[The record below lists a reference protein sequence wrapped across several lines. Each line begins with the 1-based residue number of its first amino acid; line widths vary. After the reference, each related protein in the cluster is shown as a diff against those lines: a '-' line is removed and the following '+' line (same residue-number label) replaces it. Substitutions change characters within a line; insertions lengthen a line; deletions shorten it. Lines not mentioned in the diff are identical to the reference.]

1 MKFASALTILFFA
14 VLSTLSLVAAVPV
27 TARDIF
33 DPTITSPKAGD
44 VWVVGQTVE
53 VTWDTSNAPVD
64 ISNASSVWLRKGTST
79 LLAQGFDLRSGSVS
93 VVVPSLVPGDDYHI
107 ILFGD
112 SGNVSPAFSI
122 VSPAGAASA

>member
-1 MKFASALTILFFA
+1 A

-27 TARDIF
+27 TVRDIF
-33 DPTITSPKAGD
+33 DPTISSPKAGD

-64 ISNASSVWLRKGTST
+64 ISNASSVWLRKGTSVLNGQT

-122 VSPAGAASA
+122 